1 MKEIALPTNNISV
14 MACVGQ
20 YGCQRV
26 IARHHLTLS
35 VYGRVFCRVLLMEL
49 LRSLLGGESS
59 DMESAFGAWG
69 KQLAAHLVGDD
80 AHVEAEVD
88 LDAGMYSKLRINNC
102 VVELRLRSLKEFKQA

>member
-1 MKEIALPTNNISV
+1 

-35 VYGRVFCRVLLMEL
+35 VYGRVFFCVLLMEV
-49 LRSLLGGESS
+49 LRRLFCGKGG
-59 DMESAFGAWG
+59 DMEGAFGAWG
-69 KQLAAHLVGDD
+69 KQLAVHLVGDD

-88 LDAGMYSKLRINNC
+88 LDARMYSKLRIEN
-102 VVELRLRSLKEFKQA
+102 